1 MWKRRR
7 IIKHQH
13 PLIQAN
19 PTEILMQSLKEATNK
34 PDYKTIAKACR
45 MKEMMILLA
54 MKLQRQQEVW
64 KMILSGSQEWGH

>member
-1 MWKRRR
+1 
-7 IIKHQH
+7 
-13 PLIQAN
+13 
-19 PTEILMQSLKEATNK
+19 MQSLKEATSK